1 MSKHEKKI
9 MARFEPGRKTSMKT
23 EECKIKSDENRKDLV
38 ESYFQHLFTRHTVQ
52 IDGMNIYILS
62 KQQ

>member
-1 MSKHEKKI
+1 